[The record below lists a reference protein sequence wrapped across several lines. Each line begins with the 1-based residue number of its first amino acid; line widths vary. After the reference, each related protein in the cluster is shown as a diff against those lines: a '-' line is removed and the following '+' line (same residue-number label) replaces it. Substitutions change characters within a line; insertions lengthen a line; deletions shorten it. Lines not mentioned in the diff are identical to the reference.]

1 MIMKIKVIPNFH
13 LIRIPEIYRFFLLV
27 KILYLPSDN
36 DCKRLD
42 GIRVKIL
49 VGFQLLLRNFKIFC
63 WDNADTHHL
72 KENLSRSIHIG
83 SGVMGFIKFFTVEF
97 FVKFL

>member
-1 MIMKIKVIPNFH
+1 MKIKVIPNFH
-13 LIRIPEIYRFFLLV
+13 LIRIPKIYRFFLFV

-36 DCKRLD
+36 DCKRLN
-42 GIRVKIL
+42 GIRMKIL
-49 VGFQLLLRNFKIFC
+49 IGFQLLLGNFKIFC
-63 WDNADTHHL
+63 WDYADTHHL

-83 SGVMGFIKFFTVEF
+83 GSIMGFIKFFTIEF

>member
-1 MIMKIKVIPNFH
+1 MKIKVIPNFH
-13 LIRIPEIYRFFLLV
+13 LIRIPEIYRFFLLI

-49 VGFQLLLRNFKIFC
+49 VGFQLLLGNFKIFC

-83 SGVMGFIKFFTVEF
+83 SSIMGFIKFFTVEF

>member
-1 MIMKIKVIPNFH
+1 MKIKVIPNFH
-13 LIRIPEIYRFFLLV
+13 LIRIPKIYRFFLLV
-27 KILYLPSDN
+27 KILYLSSDD
-36 DCKRLD
+36 DCKRLN

-49 VGFQLLLRNFKIFC
+49 VGFQLLLGNFKIFC

-83 SGVMGFIKFFTVEF
+83 GSVMGFIKFFTVEF

>member
-1 MIMKIKVIPNFH
+1 MKIKVIPNFH
-13 LIRIPEIYRFFLLV
+13 LIRIPKIYCFFLLI
-27 KILYLPSDN
+27 KILYLPSDD

-49 VGFQLLLRNFKIFC
+49 VGFQLLLGNFKIFC
-63 WDNADTHHL
+63 WDYADTHHL

-83 SGVMGFIKFFTVEF
+83 GSVMGFIKFFTVEF

>member
-1 MIMKIKVIPNFH
+1 MKIKVISNFH
-13 LIRIPEIYRFFLLV
+13 LICIPEIYRFFLLI

-83 SGVMGFIKFFTVEF
+83 SSVMGFIKFFTVEF
-97 FVKFL
+97 LVKFL

>member
-1 MIMKIKVIPNFH
+1 MKIKVIPNFH

-36 DCKRLD
+36 NSKRLN
-42 GIRVKIL
+42 GIRMKIL
-49 VGFQLLLRNFKIFC
+49 IGFQLLLGNFKIFC

-72 KENLSRSIHIG
+72 KENLSRSIHIS
-83 SGVMGFIKFFTVEF
+83 SGIMGFIKFFTVEF
-97 FVKFL
+97 LVKFL

>member
-1 MIMKIKVIPNFH
+1 MKIKVIPNFH

-42 GIRVKIL
+42 GIRVKVL
-49 VGFQLLLRNFKIFC
+49 VGFQLFLRNFKIFC

>member
-1 MIMKIKVIPNFH
+1 MEIKVIPNFH
-13 LIRIPEIYRFFLLV
+13 LIRIPEIYRFFLV

>member
-1 MIMKIKVIPNFH
+1 MEIKVIPNFH